1 MYHTKLLET
10 IRSLDPR
17 ERARWQEYVHSGL
30 FNRHEGLRRL
40 CDYILEMSPDMEREA
55 LQKNRVYE
63 HLFGREVGYN
73 ELKINNLISDLYFLL
88 LDFLAFRR
96 FENDRL
102 TRLGHTADELLAR
115 NLDKQAAGALERYRK
130 ELEQR
135 TDRTTEWLRHERHW
149 WEAAE
154 ALHSRQ
160 ARRSAGEHLLRQ
172 ADALDLSFALD
183 KLRMMVVMLSRN
195 ALAVVQ
201 ADERPRW
208 LNEVRNWCR
217 EEQLFRQ
224 FPPVQ
229 VYLSALDLVENPES
243 RHFETLREALERHDR
258 LFPPEEQT
266 ALYQLALNY
275 CIRRIND
282 GFSAA
287 YTDALTLYRTML
299 DRGLLLRQGRL
310 SQWTY
315 KNITAAGLRSGAFAW
330 TENFLHQYRD
340 TLHPSERE
348 NAFAYNLAEL
358 CFEKQDFAGALRA
371 LQNVE
376 FTDFTYQLGA
386 KTLQLKCFYA
396 LGEWE
401 ALTALLDST
410 RQLLRRNRSLSAFG
424 KTTNLNFLR
433 LLRQIKYWK
442 QNQLLQPTRRRQLE
456 RQHLQEEIQRTQPL
470 AHKDWLLKCVIHD
483 RM

>member
-10 IRSLDPR
+10 VRSLDTR
-17 ERARWQEYVHSGL
+17 ERARWQEYVHAGL
-30 FNRHEGLRRL
+30 FNRHAGLRRL
-40 CDYILEMSPDMEREA
+40 CDYILEVLPDMEQEA
-55 LQKNRVYE
+55 LQKKRAFE
-63 HLFGREVGYN
+63 HLFGGGAEYN
-73 ELKINNLISDLYFLL
+73 ELKMNNLISDLYFLL
-88 LDFLAFRR
+88 LDFLAFRH

-102 TRLGHTADELLAR
+102 TRLGHTANELLAR

-135 TDRTTEWLRHERHW
+135 PDRTTEWLRHERHW

-154 ALHSRQ
+154 VLHSRQ
-160 ARRSAGEHLLRQ
+160 ARRSAGEHLRRQ
-172 ADALDLSFALD
+172 ADALDVAFALD
-183 KLRMMVVMLSRN
+183 KLRITVVMLSRN

-201 ADERPRW
+201 ADDRPRW
-208 LNEVRNWCR
+208 LSELRKWCR
-217 EEQLFRQ
+217 EENLFRQ
-224 FPPVQ
+224 YPPVQ
-229 VYLSALDLVENPES
+229 VYLAALDLVEEPES
-243 RHFETLREALERHDR
+243 RYFEALRGALDRHDG

-282 GFSAA
+282 GFSEA
-287 YTDALTLYRTML
+287 YSDALTLYRTML

-330 TENFLHQYRD
+330 TEDFLYRYRD
-340 TLHPSERE
+340 ALHPAERE

-358 CFEKQDFAGALRA
+358 HFEKLDFAGALRA

-410 RQLLRRNRSLSAFG
+410 RQLLRRNRSLSTFG

-442 QNQLLQPTRRRQLE
+442 QNQSLQPARRWKLE
-456 RQHLQEEIQRTQPL
+456 QKNLKEDVQRTQPL
-470 AHKDWLLKCVIHD
+470 AHKDWLLKCIFE
-483 RM
+483 

>member
-10 IRSLDPR
+10 VRSLDAR
-17 ERARWQEYVHSGL
+17 ERTRWREYVHAGL

-40 CDYILEMSPDMEREA
+40 CDYILEVSPDLEQEA
-55 LQKNRVYE
+55 LQKKRAFE
-63 HLFGREVGYN
+63 HLFGAGAAYN
-73 ELKINNLISDLYFLL
+73 ELKMNNLISDLYFLL
-88 LDFLAFRR
+88 LDFLAFLR
-96 FENDRL
+96 FETDRL
-102 TRLGHTADELLAR
+102 VRLGHIADELLAR

-130 ELEQR
+130 ELER
-135 TDRTTEWLRHERHW
+135 RPDRTAGWLRHERHW

-154 ALHSRQ
+154 VLHSRQ
-160 ARRSAGEHLLRQ
+160 ARRSAGEHLRRQ

-183 KLRMMVVMLSRN
+183 KLRMTVVMLSRN

-201 ADERPRW
+201 ADDRPRW
-208 LNEVRNWCR
+208 LNELRQWCHADD
-217 EEQLFRQ
+217 LFRQ
-224 FPPVQ
+224 YPPVQ
-229 VYLSALDLVENPES
+229 VYLAALDLVEKPEN
-243 RHFETLREALERHDR
+243 RHFEALREVLDQHDL
-258 LFPPEEQT
+258 LFPPDEQT

-282 GFSAA
+282 GFSEA
-287 YTDALTLYRTML
+287 YSDALTLYRTML

-330 TENFLHQYRD
+330 TEDFLYRYRD

-358 CFEKQDFAGALRA
+358 HFEKQDFAGALRA

-410 RQLLRRNRSLSAFG
+410 RQLLRRNRSLSNFG

-442 QNQLLQPTRRRQLE
+442 QNQSFHPSRRWQAE
-456 RQHLQEEIQRTQPL
+456 RQQLQDEIERTKPL
-470 AHKDWLLKCVIHD
+470 AQKDWLLKCI
-483 RM
+483 